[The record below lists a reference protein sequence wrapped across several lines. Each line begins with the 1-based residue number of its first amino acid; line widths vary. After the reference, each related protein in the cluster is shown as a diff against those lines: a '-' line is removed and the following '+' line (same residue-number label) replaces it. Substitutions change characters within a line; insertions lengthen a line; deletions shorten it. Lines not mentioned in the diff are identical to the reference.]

1 MDEVSKIANRVLRE
15 YKLKRVHGNTD
26 ELLLDKI
33 IDDHIE
39 RSGFLVEY
47 KAMARK
53 NVKGIAIKKM
63 QTAG

>member
-47 KAMARK
+47 KAMAHK

-63 QTAG
+63 QTVG